1 MSSVAL
7 SAMTC
12 EVLKQ
17 MCRERGLKVSGKKD
31 ELVSRIEAFDS
42 PPAASACAEEVE
54 ESAESDSCEIGD
66 ASAMKAKLQA
76 MPLADVMKIAKA
88 AMAELERRA
97 KSGAPKAAKAGGAAA
112 APKKNSVAEWQQF
125 VLNYSLE
132 NGWPIFEYKANRKL
146 DGVMTPVTIEM
157 PASELVDGAYIV
169 PGSVSKKS
177 PAGVQ
182 LSISQAMCLA
192 KKYWSSKENAGE
204 REDIWQAFQETQPK
218 EKIVAVA
225 SPSRPKMTLAA
236 LQQQQLAAE
245 AALKAAAEAAKAK
258 NALGKPAP
266 KAKPLVKKA
275 VAAAAAVPK
284 WSCPNDSMMH
294 EFSHGGVQYRRNF
307 DGYIFDMDE
316 DATYLGKWDEAK
328 NCLDDT
334 VANPFE

>member
-1 MSSVAL
+1 MSSVAI

-12 EVLKQ
+12 EALKQ

-42 PPAASACAEEVE
+42 PLAAAEEEVE
-54 ESAESDSCEIGD
+54 ESAESDSCEMGD

-132 NGWPIFEYKANRKL
+132 NGWPTFEYKANRKL
-146 DGVMTPVTIEM
+146 NGVMTPVTIEM

-192 KKYWSSKENAGE
+192 KKYWSSKENSGE
-204 REDIWQAFQETQPK
+204 RADIWAAFQETQPQ
-218 EKIVAVA
+218 EKIVAV
-225 SPSRPKMTLAA
+225 SPARPKMTLAA

-245 AALKAAAEAAKAK
+245 AAAKAVIEATKAKALAAK
-258 NALGKPAP
+258 PSP

-275 VAAAAAVPK
+275 AAAAAK
-284 WSCPNDSMMH
+284 WSCPNDGLMH

-307 DGYIFDMDE
+307 DGYIFGMDE

-328 NCLDDT
+328 SCLDDT

>member
-1 MSSVAL
+1 MSSVAI

-12 EVLKQ
+12 EALKQ

-42 PPAASACAEEVE
+42 PAAASACSEEVE
-54 ESAESDSCEIGD
+54 ESAESDSCEMGD

-112 APKKNSVAEWQQF
+112 AAPKKNSVAEWQQY

-177 PAGVQ
+177 PNGVQ

-245 AALKAAAEAAKAK
+245 AAAKALAEAAKAK

-266 KAKPLVKKA
+266 KPKTLVKKA
-275 VAAAAAVPK
+275 AVK
-284 WSCPNDSMMH
+284 WTCADDGNMH
-294 EFSHGGVQYRRNF
+294 AFEHGGVAYQRTF
-307 DGYIFDMDE
+307 AGYIFDA
-316 DATYLGKWDEAK
+316 DAEYLGKWDEAK

-334 VANPFE
+334 VPNPFED

>member
-1 MSSVAL
+1 MSSVAI

-12 EVLKQ
+12 EALKQ

-42 PPAASACAEEVE
+42 PLAAAEEEVE
-54 ESAESDSCEIGD
+54 ESAESDSCEMGD

-112 APKKNSVAEWQQF
+112 AAPKKNSVAEWQQF

-132 NGWPIFEYKANRKL
+132 NGWPTFEYKANRKL
-146 DGVMTPVTIEM
+146 NGVMTPVTIEM

-192 KKYWSSKENAGE
+192 KKYWSSKENSGE
-204 REDIWQAFQETQPK
+204 RADIWAAFQETQPQ
-218 EKIVAVA
+218 EKIVAV
-225 SPSRPKMTLAA
+225 SPARPKMTLAA
-236 LQQQQLAAE
+236 LQQTQLAAE
-245 AALKAAAEAAKAK
+245 AAAKAVIEATKAKALAAK
-258 NALGKPAP
+258 PSP

-275 VAAAAAVPK
+275 AAAAAK
-284 WSCPNDSMMH
+284 WSCPNDGLMH

-307 DGYIFDMDE
+307 DGYIFGMDE

-328 NCLDDT
+328 SCLDDT

>member
-1 MSSVAL
+1 MSSVAI

-12 EVLKQ
+12 MDLKQ

-42 PPAASACAEEVE
+42 PPAAACAS
-54 ESAESDSCEIGD
+54 ESADEEDSESCELGD
-66 ASAMKAKLQA
+66 AATMKARLQA
-76 MPLADVMKIAKA
+76 MPLADLMKIAKA
-88 AMAELERRA
+88 AMVELERRA
-97 KSGAPKAAKAGGAAA
+97 KSGAPKAAKAGGAAAA

-132 NGWPIFEYKANRKL
+132 NGWPTFEYKANRKL
-146 DGVMTPVTIEM
+146 EGVMTPVVIEM

-192 KKYWSSKENAGE
+192 KKYWSSKDNAGE
-204 REDIWQAFQETQPK
+204 RADIWAAFQETQPQ
-218 EKIVAVA
+218 EKIVAV
-225 SPSRPKMTLAA
+225 SPARPKMTLAV
-236 LQQQQLAAE
+236 LQQTQLAAE
-245 AALKAAAEAAKAK
+245 AAVKAQIEATKAK
-258 NALGKPAP
+258 NAAAKPVP
-266 KAKPLVKKA
+266 KSAKPLVKKA
-275 VAAAAAVPK
+275 AAAAAK

-307 DGYIFDMDE
+307 DGYIFGTDE

-328 NCLDDT
+328 SCLDDT
-334 VANPFE
+334 VPNPFE

>member
-1 MSSVAL
+1 MSSVAI

-12 EVLKQ
+12 EALKQ

-42 PPAASACAEEVE
+42 PLAAAEEEVE
-54 ESAESDSCEIGD
+54 ESAESDSCEMGD

-112 APKKNSVAEWQQF
+112 AAPKKNSVAEWQQF

-132 NGWPIFEYKANRKL
+132 NGWPTFEYKANRKL
-146 DGVMTPVTIEM
+146 NGVMTPVTIEM

-192 KKYWSSKENAGE
+192 KKYWSSKENSGE
-204 REDIWQAFQETQPK
+204 RADIWAAFQETQPQ
-218 EKIVAVA
+218 EKIVAV

-236 LQQQQLAAE
+236 LQQTQLAAE
-245 AALKAAAEAAKAK
+245 AAAKAVIEATKAKALAAKPVA
-258 NALGKPAP
+258 

-275 VAAAAAVPK
+275 AAAAAK
-284 WSCPNDSMMH
+284 WSCPNDGLMH

-307 DGYIFDMDE
+307 DGYIFGMDE

-328 NCLDDT
+328 SCLDDT

>member
-12 EVLKQ
+12 EALKQ

-112 APKKNSVAEWQQF
+112 AAPKKNSVAEWQQF

-132 NGWPIFEYKANRKL
+132 NGWPVFEYKANRKL

-192 KKYWSSKENAGE
+192 KKYWSSKENSGE
-204 REDIWQAFQETQPK
+204 RADIWAAFQETQPQ
-218 EKIVAVA
+218 EKIVAV

-236 LQQQQLAAE
+236 LQQQQLAA
-245 AALKAAAEAAKAK
+245 AAKAK

-266 KAKPLVKKA
+266 KSAKPLVKK
-275 VAAAAAVPK
+275 AAAAVPK

-316 DATYLGKWDEAK
+316 EATYLGKWDEAK

>member
-1 MSSVAL
+1 MSSVAI

-12 EVLKQ
+12 EALKQ

-42 PPAASACAEEVE
+42 PAAAAEEEVE
-54 ESAESDSCEIGD
+54 ESAESDSCEMGD
-66 ASAMKAKLQA
+66 ASAMKARLQA

-112 APKKNSVAEWQQF
+112 AAPKKNSVAEWQQF

-132 NGWPIFEYKANRKL
+132 NGWPTFEYKANRKL
-146 DGVMTPVTIEM
+146 NGVMTPVTIEM

-204 REDIWQAFQETQPK
+204 RADIWAAFQETQPQ
-218 EKIVAVA
+218 EKIVAV

-236 LQQQQLAAE
+236 LQQTQLAAE
-245 AALKAAAEAAKAK
+245 AAAKAVIEATKAKALAAKPVAK
-258 NALGKPAP
+258 S
-266 KAKPLVKKA
+266 AKPLVKKA
-275 VAAAAAVPK
+275 AAAAAK
-284 WSCPNDSMMH
+284 WSCPNDGLMH

-307 DGYIFDMDE
+307 DGYIFGMDE

-328 NCLDDT
+328 SCLDDT

>member
-1 MSSVAL
+1 MSSVAI

-12 EVLKQ
+12 EALKQ

-42 PPAASACAEEVE
+42 PAAASAACAEE
-54 ESAESDSCEIGD
+54 ESAESDSEEFGD

-112 APKKNSVAEWQQF
+112 AAPKKNSVAEWQQY

-177 PAGVQ
+177 PNGVQ

-236 LQQQQLAAE
+236 LQEQLLAAE
-245 AALKAAAEAAKAK
+245 AAAKAAAEAAKAK

-266 KAKPLVKKA
+266 KPKTLVKKA
-275 VAAAAAVPK
+275 AAK
-284 WSCPNDSMMH
+284 WTCADDGNMH
-294 EFSHGGVQYRRNF
+294 AFEHGGVAYQRTF
-307 DGYIFDMDE
+307 AGYIFDAAAE
-316 DATYLGKWDEAK
+316 YLGKWDEAK

-334 VANPFE
+334 VPNPFED

>member
-17 MCRERGLKVSGKKD
+17 MCRERGLKVSGKKE
-31 ELVSRIEAFDS
+31 ELVSRLVEIDA
-42 PPAASACAEEVE
+42 PPAAACAE
-54 ESAESDSCEIGD
+54 SAEEDSADSEEFGD

-76 MPLADVMKIAKA
+76 MPLADLMKIAKA

-125 VLNYSLE
+125 VLTYSLE
-132 NGWPIFEYKANRKL
+132 NGWPSFEYKANRKL
-146 DGVMTPVTIEM
+146 NGVMTPVVIEM
-157 PASELVDGAYIV
+157 PASELEDGAYIV

-204 REDIWQAFQETQPK
+204 REDLWQAFQATQPQ
-218 EKIVAVA
+218 EKIVAV

-245 AALKAAAEAAKAK
+245 AAAKALAEAAKAK
-258 NALGKPAP
+258 NAAAKPSP

-275 VAAAAAVPK
+275 MAAAVPK
-284 WSCPNDSMMH
+284 WSCPNDGMMH

-307 DGYIFDMDE
+307 DGYIFGMDE
-316 DATYLGKWDEAK
+316 EATYLGKWNEAK
-328 NCLDDT
+328 SCLDDT
-334 VANPFE
+334 VPSPFE

>member
-12 EVLKQ
+12 EALKQ
-17 MCRERGLKVSGKKD
+17 MCRERDLKVSGKKD

-42 PPAASACAEEVE
+42 PPAAACAESADE
-54 ESAESDSCEIGD
+54 EDSADSEEFGD
-66 ASAMKAKLQA
+66 AATMKAKLQA
-76 MPLADVMKIAKA
+76 MPLADLMKVAKA
-88 AMAELERRA
+88 AMVELERRA

-132 NGWPIFEYKANRKL
+132 NGWPTFEYKANRKL
-146 DGVMTPVTIEM
+146 EGVMTPVVIEM

-204 REDIWQAFQETQPK
+204 RADIWAAFQETQPQ
-218 EKIVAVA
+218 EKIVAV
-225 SPSRPKMTLAA
+225 SPARPKMTLAA

-245 AALKAAAEAAKAK
+245 AVAKAAIEATKAK
-258 NALGKPAP
+258 NAAAKPVP
-266 KAKPLVKKA
+266 KSAKPLVKKA
-275 VAAAAAVPK
+275 AAAAAPK
-284 WSCPNDSMMH
+284 WSCADDGNMH
-294 EFSHGGVQYRRNF
+294 AFEHGGVQYRRTF
-307 DGYIFDMDE
+307 AGYIFGMDD

-328 NCLDDT
+328 SCLDDT
-334 VANPFE
+334 VPNPFE

>member
-42 PPAASACAEEVE
+42 PAAASAACAEEE
-54 ESAESDSCEIGD
+54 ESAESDSEDFGD
-66 ASAMKAKLQA
+66 AATMKAKLQA

-132 NGWPIFEYKANRKL
+132 NGWPVFEYKANRKL

-192 KKYWSSKENAGE
+192 KKYWSSKENSGE
-204 REDIWQAFQETQPK
+204 RADIWAAFQETQPQ

-245 AALKAAAEAAKAK
+245 AAAKALAEAAKLK
-258 NALGKPAP
+258 NAAGKPAP
-266 KAKPLVKKA
+266 KAKTLVKKA
-275 VAAAAAVPK
+275 AAPK
-284 WSCPNDSMMH
+284 WTCADDGNMH
-294 EFSHGGVQYRRNF
+294 AFEHGGVAYQRTF
-307 DGYIFDMDE
+307 AGYIFDAE
-316 DATYLGKWDEAK
+316 AEYLGQWDEAK
-328 NCLDDT
+328 QCVDTT
-334 VANPFE
+334 VANPFEE

>member
-1 MSSVAL
+1 MSSVAI

-12 EVLKQ
+12 EALKQ

-42 PPAASACAEEVE
+42 PAAASAACAEE
-54 ESAESDSCEIGD
+54 ESAESDSEEFGD

-112 APKKNSVAEWQQF
+112 AAPKKNSVAEWQQY

-177 PAGVQ
+177 PNGVQ

-245 AALKAAAEAAKAK
+245 AAAKAAAEAAKAK

-266 KAKPLVKKA
+266 KPKTLVKKA
-275 VAAAAAVPK
+275 AVK
-284 WSCPNDSMMH
+284 WTCADDGNMH
-294 EFSHGGVQYRRNF
+294 AFEHGGVAYQRTF
-307 DGYIFDMDE
+307 AGYIFDA
-316 DATYLGKWDEAK
+316 DAEYLGKWDEAK

-334 VANPFE
+334 VPNPFED

>member
-17 MCRERGLKVSGKKD
+17 MCRERGLKVSGKKE
-31 ELVSRIEAFDS
+31 ELVSRLVEIDA
-42 PPAASACAEEVE
+42 PPTAAACAS
-54 ESAESDSCEIGD
+54 ESADEAESDSEEFGD
-66 ASAMKAKLQA
+66 AATMKAKLQA
-76 MPLADVMKIAKA
+76 MPLADLMKIAKA
-88 AMAELERRA
+88 AMVELERRA

-112 APKKNSVAEWQQF
+112 AAPKKNSVAEWQQF
-125 VLNYSLE
+125 VLSYSLE
-132 NGWPIFEYKANRKL
+132 NGWPTFEYKANRKL
-146 DGVMTPVTIEM
+146 DGVMTPVVIEM

-204 REDIWQAFQETQPK
+204 REDLWQAFQATQPQ
-218 EKIVAVA
+218 EKIVAV
-225 SPSRPKMTLAA
+225 SPARPKMTLAA

-245 AALKAAAEAAKAK
+245 AALKAQIEATKVK
-258 NALGKPAP
+258 NAAGKPAP
-266 KAKPLVKKA
+266 KSAKPLVKKA
-275 VAAAAAVPK
+275 AAAVK
-284 WSCPNDSMMH
+284 WSCPNDGMMH

-307 DGYIFDMDE
+307 DGFIFGMDE

-328 NCLDDT
+328 SCLDDT
-334 VANPFE
+334 VPNPFE

>member
-1 MSSVAL
+1 MSSVAI

-12 EVLKQ
+12 EALKQ

-42 PPAASACAEEVE
+42 PAAASAACAEE
-54 ESAESDSCEIGD
+54 ESAESDSEDFGD

-112 APKKNSVAEWQQF
+112 AAPKKNSVAEWQQY

-146 DGVMTPVTIEM
+146 DGVMQPVTIEM

-204 REDIWQAFQETQPK
+204 REDLWQAFQATQPQ
-218 EKIVAVA
+218 EKIVAV

-258 NALGKPAP
+258 NALGKPAA

-284 WSCPNDSMMH
+284 WSCANDGLMH

>member
-1 MSSVAL
+1 
-7 SAMTC
+7 MTC
-12 EVLKQ
+12 EALKQ

-42 PPAASACAEEVE
+42 PAAASACSEEVE
-54 ESAESDSCEIGD
+54 ESAESDSCEMGD

-132 NGWPIFEYKANRKL
+132 NGWPVFEYKANRKL

-192 KKYWSSKENAGE
+192 KKYWSSKENSGE
-204 REDIWQAFQETQPK
+204 RADIWAAFQETQPQ

-245 AALKAAAEAAKAK
+245 AAAKALAEAAKVK
-258 NALGKPAP
+258 NAAGKPAP
-266 KAKPLVKKA
+266 KPKTLVKKA
-275 VAAAAAVPK
+275 AVK
-284 WSCPNDSMMH
+284 WTCADDGNMH
-294 EFSHGGVQYRRNF
+294 AFEHGGVAYQRTF
-307 DGYIFDMDE
+307 AGYIFDAE
-316 DATYLGKWDEAK
+316 AEYLGKWDEAK

-334 VANPFE
+334 VPNPFED

>member
-1 MSSVAL
+1 
-7 SAMTC
+7 
-12 EVLKQ
+12 

-31 ELVSRIEAFDS
+31 ELVSRLEAIDA
-42 PPAASACAEEVE
+42 PPAAACAE
-54 ESAESDSCEIGD
+54 SAEEDSADSEEFGD

-76 MPLADVMKIAKA
+76 MPLADLMKIAKA

-132 NGWPIFEYKANRKL
+132 NGWPSFEYKANRKL
-146 DGVMTPVTIEM
+146 DGVMTPVVIEM

-192 KKYWSSKENAGE
+192 KKYWSSKENSGE
-204 REDIWQAFQETQPK
+204 RADIWAAFQETQPQ
-218 EKIVAVA
+218 EKIVAV

-245 AALKAAAEAAKAK
+245 AAAKALAEAAKAK
-258 NALGKPAP
+258 NAAAKPSP

-275 VAAAAAVPK
+275 AAMAAVK
-284 WSCPNDSMMH
+284 WSCPNDGMMH

-307 DGYIFDMDE
+307 DGYIVGMDE
-316 DATYLGKWDEAK
+316 EATYLGKWNEAK
-328 NCLDDT
+328 QCLDDT
-334 VANPFE
+334 VPNPFE

>member
-1 MSSVAL
+1 MSSVAI

-12 EVLKQ
+12 EALKQ

-42 PPAASACAEEVE
+42 PAAAAEEEVE
-54 ESAESDSCEIGD
+54 ESAESDSCEMGD
-66 ASAMKAKLQA
+66 ASAMKARLQA

-112 APKKNSVAEWQQF
+112 AAPKKNSVAEWQQF

-132 NGWPIFEYKANRKL
+132 NGWPTFEYKANRKL
-146 DGVMTPVTIEM
+146 NGVMTPVTIEM

-192 KKYWSSKENAGE
+192 KKYWSSKENSGE
-204 REDIWQAFQETQPK
+204 RADIWAAFQETQPQ
-218 EKIVAVA
+218 EKIVAV
-225 SPSRPKMTLAA
+225 SPARPKMTLAA

-245 AALKAAAEAAKAK
+245 AAAKAAIEATKAKALAAK
-258 NALGKPAP
+258 PSP

-275 VAAAAAVPK
+275 AAAAAK
-284 WSCPNDSMMH
+284 WSCANDGLMH

-307 DGYIFDMDE
+307 DGYIFGMDE

-328 NCLDDT
+328 SCLDDT

>member
-1 MSSVAL
+1 
-7 SAMTC
+7 MTC

-31 ELVSRIEAFDS
+31 ELVSRLEAIDA
-42 PPAASACAEEVE
+42 PPAAACAESAEE
-54 ESAESDSCEIGD
+54 ESADSEEFGD

-76 MPLADVMKIAKA
+76 MPLADLMKIAKA

-125 VLNYSLE
+125 VLQYSLE
-132 NGWPIFEYKANRKL
+132 NGWPSFEYKANRKL
-146 DGVMTPVTIEM
+146 DGVMTPVVIEM

-204 REDIWQAFQETQPK
+204 RADIWAAFQETQPQ
-218 EKIVAVA
+218 EKIVAV
-225 SPSRPKMTLAA
+225 SPARPKMTLAA

-245 AALKAAAEAAKAK
+245 AAAKAQIEATKAK
-258 NALGKPAP
+258 NAALKPSP
-266 KAKPLVKKA
+266 KSAKPLVKRA
-275 VAAAAAVPK
+275 MAAAVPK
-284 WSCPNDSMMH
+284 WSCPNDGMMH

-307 DGYIFDMDE
+307 DGYIFGMDD
-316 DATYLGKWDEAK
+316 DATYLGKWNEAK
-328 NCLDDT
+328 SCLDDT
-334 VANPFE
+334 VPNPFE

>member
-17 MCRERGLKVSGKKD
+17 MCRERGLKVSGKKE
-31 ELVSRIEAFDS
+31 ELVSRLVEIDA
-42 PPAASACAEEVE
+42 PPAAACAESADE
-54 ESAESDSCEIGD
+54 EDSESCELGD
-66 ASAMKAKLQA
+66 AATMKARLQA
-76 MPLADVMKIAKA
+76 MPLADLMKIAKA
-88 AMAELERRA
+88 AMVELERRA
-97 KSGAPKAAKAGGAAA
+97 KSGAPKAAKAGGAAAA

-132 NGWPIFEYKANRKL
+132 NGWPTFEYKANRKL
-146 DGVMTPVTIEM
+146 DGVMTPVVIEM

-204 REDIWQAFQETQPK
+204 RADIWAAFQETQPQ
-218 EKIVAVA
+218 EKIVAV

-245 AALKAAAEAAKAK
+245 AAVKAQIEATKAK
-258 NALGKPAP
+258 NAAAKPVP
-266 KAKPLVKKA
+266 KSAKPLVKKA
-275 VAAAAAVPK
+275 AAAAAPK
-284 WSCPNDSMMH
+284 WSCADDGNMH
-294 EFSHGGVQYRRNF
+294 AFEHGGVQYRRTF
-307 DGYIFDMDE
+307 AGYIFDMDE

-328 NCLDDT
+328 SCLDDT
-334 VANPFE
+334 VPNPFE

>member
-1 MSSVAL
+1 MSTVAL

-31 ELVSRIEAFDS
+31 ELVSRIDAHDS
-42 PPAASACAEEVE
+42 PAAASACEDEVE
-54 ESAESDSCEIGD
+54 ESADSESCEMGD
-66 ASAMKAKLQA
+66 ASAMKAKLQT

-97 KSGAPKAAKAGGAAA
+97 KSGAPKAAKAAAA

-132 NGWPIFEYKANRKL
+132 NGWPTFEYKANRKL
-146 DGVMTPVTIEM
+146 DGVLQPVTIEM

-177 PAGVQ
+177 PNGVQ

-204 REDIWQAFQETQPK
+204 REDLWQAFQVTQPQ
-218 EKIVAVA
+218 EKIVAV

-245 AALKAAAEAAKAK
+245 AALKAAAEAAKLK
-258 NALGKPAP
+258 NAAAKPAA
-266 KAKPLVKKA
+266 KSAKPLVKK
-275 VAAAAAVPK
+275 AAAAAVPK
-284 WSCPNDSMMH
+284 WSCANDGLMH

-316 DATYLGKWDEAK
+316 EATYLGKWDEAK

>member
-1 MSSVAL
+1 
-7 SAMTC
+7 MTC

-31 ELVSRIEAFDS
+31 ELVSRLEAIDA
-42 PPAASACAEEVE
+42 PPAAACAESAEE
-54 ESAESDSCEIGD
+54 ESADSEEFGD
-66 ASAMKAKLQA
+66 ASAMKARLQA
-76 MPLADVMKIAKA
+76 MPLADLMKIAKA

-112 APKKNSVAEWQQF
+112 AAPKKNSVAEWQQF
-125 VLNYSLE
+125 VLQYSLE
-132 NGWPIFEYKANRKL
+132 NGWPSFEYKANRKL
-146 DGVMTPVTIEM
+146 DGVMTPVVIEM

-204 REDIWQAFQETQPK
+204 RADIWAAFQETQPQ
-218 EKIVAVA
+218 EKIVAV
-225 SPSRPKMTLAA
+225 SPARPKMTLAA

-245 AALKAAAEAAKAK
+245 AAAKAAAEAAKAK
-258 NALGKPAP
+258 NAALKPSP
-266 KAKPLVKKA
+266 KSAKPLVKKA
-275 VAAAAAVPK
+275 MAAVK
-284 WSCPNDSMMH
+284 WSCPNDGMMH

-307 DGYIFDMDE
+307 DGYIFGMDD
-316 DATYLGKWDEAK
+316 DATYLGKWNEAK
-328 NCLDDT
+328 SCLDDT
-334 VANPFE
+334 VPNPFE

>member
-1 MSSVAL
+1 MSSVAI

-12 EVLKQ
+12 EALKQ

-42 PPAASACAEEVE
+42 PAAAAEEEVE
-54 ESAESDSCEIGD
+54 ESAESDSCEMGD

-132 NGWPIFEYKANRKL
+132 NGWPTFEYKANRKL

-204 REDIWQAFQETQPK
+204 RADIWAAFQETQPQ
-218 EKIVAVA
+218 EKIVAV
-225 SPSRPKMTLAA
+225 SPARPKMTLAA

-245 AALKAAAEAAKAK
+245 AVAKAAIEATKAK
-258 NALGKPAP
+258 NAAAKPVP
-266 KAKPLVKKA
+266 KSAKPLVKKA
-275 VAAAAAVPK
+275 AAAAAPK
-284 WSCPNDSMMH
+284 WSCADDGNMH
-294 EFSHGGVQYRRNF
+294 AFEHGGVQYRRTF
-307 DGYIFDMDE
+307 AGYIFGMDD

-328 NCLDDT
+328 SCLDDT
-334 VANPFE
+334 VPNPFE

>member
-1 MSSVAL
+1 MSTVAL

-31 ELVSRIEAFDS
+31 ELVSRLVEIDA
-42 PPAASACAEEVE
+42 PPAAACAEAAE
-54 ESAESDSCEIGD
+54 EDSADSEEFGD
-66 ASAMKAKLQA
+66 ASAMKAKLQS
-76 MPLADVMKIAKA
+76 MPLADLMKIAKA

-97 KSGAPKAAKAGGAAA
+97 KSGAPKAAKAAGGAE
-112 APKKNSVAEWQQF
+112 APKKKNSVAEWQQF
-125 VLNYSLE
+125 VLEHALE
-132 NGWPIFEYKANRKL
+132 NGWPSFEYKANRKL
-146 DGVMTPVTIEM
+146 DGVMTPVVIEM
-157 PASELVDGAYIV
+157 PASELHDGAYIV

-177 PAGVQ
+177 PNGVQ

-192 KKYWSSKENAGE
+192 KKYWSSKENSGE

-245 AALKAAAEAAKAK
+245 AAAKAAAEAAKAK
-258 NALGKPAP
+258 NAKPSP
-266 KAKPLVKKA
+266 KSAKPLVKKA
-275 VAAAAAVPK
+275 GAAVPK
-284 WSCPNDSMMH
+284 WTCPDDGLMH
-294 EFSHGGVQYRRNF
+294 DFKHGGVEYKRTF
-307 DGYIFDMDE
+307 AGYIFGTDE
-316 DATYLGKWDEAK
+316 DNTYLGKWDEAK

-334 VANPFE
+334 VPNPFE

>member
-1 MSSVAL
+1 MSSVAI

-12 EVLKQ
+12 EALKQ

-31 ELVSRIEAFDS
+31 ELVSRIEAHDS
-42 PPAASACAEEVE
+42 PAAACAEE
-54 ESAESDSCEIGD
+54 ESAESDSEEFGD
-66 ASAMKAKLQA
+66 AATMKAKLQA

-112 APKKNSVAEWQQF
+112 AAPKKNSVAEWQQY

-177 PAGVQ
+177 PNGVQ

-245 AALKAAAEAAKAK
+245 AAAKALAEAAKAK

-266 KAKPLVKKA
+266 KPKTLVKKA
-275 VAAAAAVPK
+275 VAK
-284 WSCPNDSMMH
+284 WTCADDGLMH
-294 EFSHGGVQYRRNF
+294 AFEHGGVAYQRTF
-307 DGYIFDMDE
+307 AGYIFDA
-316 DATYLGKWDEAK
+316 DAEYLGKWDEAK

-334 VANPFE
+334 VPNPFED

>member
-1 MSSVAL
+1 MSSVAI

-12 EVLKQ
+12 EALKQ

-42 PPAASACAEEVE
+42 PAAASAACAEE
-54 ESAESDSCEIGD
+54 ESAESDSEDFGD
-66 ASAMKAKLQA
+66 ASAIKAKLQA

-97 KSGAPKAAKAGGAAA
+97 KSGAPKAAKAVAAA
-112 APKKNSVAEWQQF
+112 APKKNSVAEWQQY

-146 DGVMTPVTIEM
+146 DGVMQPVTIEM

-169 PGSVSKKS
+169 PGSVSKK
-177 PAGVQ
+177 AANGVQ

-204 REDIWQAFQETQPK
+204 REDLWQAFQATQPQ
-218 EKIVAVA
+218 EKIVAV

-258 NALGKPAP
+258 NALGKPAA

-284 WSCPNDSMMH
+284 WSCANDGLMH

>member
-12 EVLKQ
+12 EALKQ

-31 ELVSRIEAFDS
+31 ELVSRIEAHDS
-42 PPAASACAEEVE
+42 PAAACAEE
-54 ESAESDSCEIGD
+54 ESAESDSEEFGD
-66 ASAMKAKLQA
+66 AATMKAKLQA

-97 KSGAPKAAKAGGAAA
+97 KSGAPKAAKAAGGAAA
-112 APKKNSVAEWQQF
+112 APKKNSVAEWQQY

-157 PASELVDGAYIV
+157 PASELHDGAYIV

-225 SPSRPKMTLAA
+225 ASPRPKMTLAA

-245 AALKAAAEAAKAK
+245 AAAKALAEAAKAK
-258 NALGKPAP
+258 NAAGKPAP
-266 KAKPLVKKA
+266 KPKTLVKKA
-275 VAAAAAVPK
+275 APK
-284 WSCPNDSMMH
+284 WTCADDGNMH
-294 EFSHGGVQYRRNF
+294 AFEHGGVAYQRTF
-307 DGYIFDMDE
+307 AGYIFDAAAE
-316 DATYLGKWDEAK
+316 YLGKWNDAK
-328 NCLDDT
+328 DCLDDT
-334 VANPFE
+334 VPNPFED

>member
-1 MSSVAL
+1 MSSVAI

-12 EVLKQ
+12 EALKQ

-42 PPAASACAEEVE
+42 PAAAAEEEVE
-54 ESAESDSCEIGD
+54 ESAESDSCEMGD
-66 ASAMKAKLQA
+66 ASAMKARLQA

-112 APKKNSVAEWQQF
+112 AAPKKNSVAEWQQF

-132 NGWPIFEYKANRKL
+132 NGWPTFEYKANRKL

-192 KKYWSSKENAGE
+192 KKYWSSKENSGE
-204 REDIWQAFQETQPK
+204 RADIWAAFQETQPQ
-218 EKIVAVA
+218 EKIVAV
-225 SPSRPKMTLAA
+225 SPARPKMTLAA

-245 AALKAAAEAAKAK
+245 AAAKAAIEATKAKALAAK
-258 NALGKPAP
+258 PSP

-275 VAAAAAVPK
+275 AAAAAK
-284 WSCPNDSMMH
+284 WSCANDGLMH

-307 DGYIFDMDE
+307 DGYIFGMDE

-328 NCLDDT
+328 SCLDDT

>member
-1 MSSVAL
+1 MSSVAI

-12 EVLKQ
+12 EALKQ

-42 PPAASACAEEVE
+42 PAAAAEEEVE
-54 ESAESDSCEIGD
+54 ESAESDSCEMGD

-112 APKKNSVAEWQQF
+112 AAPKKNSVAEWQQF

-132 NGWPIFEYKANRKL
+132 NGWPTFEYKANRKL
-146 DGVMTPVTIEM
+146 NGVMTPVTIEM

-192 KKYWSSKENAGE
+192 KKYWSSKENSGE
-204 REDIWQAFQETQPK
+204 RADIWAAFQETQPQ
-218 EKIVAVA
+218 EKIVAV
-225 SPSRPKMTLAA
+225 SPARPKMTLAA

-245 AALKAAAEAAKAK
+245 AAAKAAIEATKAKALAAK
-258 NALGKPAP
+258 PSP

-275 VAAAAAVPK
+275 AAAAAK
-284 WSCPNDSMMH
+284 WSCANDGLMH

-307 DGYIFDMDE
+307 DGYIFGMDE

-328 NCLDDT
+328 SCLDDT

>member
-1 MSSVAL
+1 MSSVAI

-12 EVLKQ
+12 EALKQ

-42 PPAASACAEEVE
+42 PAAAAEEEVE
-54 ESAESDSCEIGD
+54 ESAESDSCEMGD
-66 ASAMKAKLQA
+66 ASAMKARLQA

-112 APKKNSVAEWQQF
+112 AAPKKNSVAEWQQF
-125 VLNYSLE
+125 VLSYSLE
-132 NGWPIFEYKANRKL
+132 NGWPTFEYKANRKL

-192 KKYWSSKENAGE
+192 KKYWSSKENSGE
-204 REDIWQAFQETQPK
+204 RADIWAAFQETQPQ
-218 EKIVAVA
+218 EKIVAV
-225 SPSRPKMTLAA
+225 SPARPKMTLAA
-236 LQQQQLAAE
+236 LQQTQLAAE
-245 AALKAAAEAAKAK
+245 AVAKAAIEATKAKALAAK
-258 NALGKPAP
+258 PSP

-275 VAAAAAVPK
+275 AAAAVK
-284 WSCPNDSMMH
+284 WSCANDGLMH
-294 EFSHGGVQYRRNF
+294 EFSHGAVQYRRNF
-307 DGYIFDMDE
+307 DGYIFGMDE

-328 NCLDDT
+328 QCLDDT
-334 VANPFE
+334 VPSPFE

>member
-1 MSSVAL
+1 MSSVAI

-12 EVLKQ
+12 EALKQ

-42 PPAASACAEEVE
+42 PLAAAEEEVE
-54 ESAESDSCEIGD
+54 ESAESDSCEMGD

-112 APKKNSVAEWQQF
+112 AAPKKNSVAEWQQF

-132 NGWPIFEYKANRKL
+132 NGWPTFEYKANRKL
-146 DGVMTPVTIEM
+146 NGVMTPVTIEM

-192 KKYWSSKENAGE
+192 KKYWSSKENSGE
-204 REDIWQAFQETQPK
+204 RADIWAAFQETQPQ
-218 EKIVAVA
+218 EKIVAV

-236 LQQQQLAAE
+236 LQQTQLAAE
-245 AALKAAAEAAKAK
+245 AAAKAVIEATKAKALAAKPVAK
-258 NALGKPAP
+258 S
-266 KAKPLVKKA
+266 AKPLVKKA
-275 VAAAAAVPK
+275 AAAAAK
-284 WSCPNDSMMH
+284 WSCPNDGLMH

-307 DGYIFDMDE
+307 DGYIFGMDE

-328 NCLDDT
+328 SCLDDT

>member
-1 MSSVAL
+1 
-7 SAMTC
+7 
-12 EVLKQ
+12 
-17 MCRERGLKVSGKKD
+17 
-31 ELVSRIEAFDS
+31 
-42 PPAASACAEEVE
+42 
-54 ESAESDSCEIGD
+54 
-66 ASAMKAKLQA
+66 MKAKLQA

-97 KSGAPKAAKAGGAAA
+97 KSGAPKAAKAAAAA

-132 NGWPIFEYKANRKL
+132 NGWPVFEYKANRKL

-192 KKYWSSKENAGE
+192 KKYWSSKENSGE
-204 REDIWQAFQETQPK
+204 RADIWAAFQETQPQ

-245 AALKAAAEAAKAK
+245 AAAKALAEAAKLK
-258 NALGKPAP
+258 NAAGKPAP
-266 KAKPLVKKA
+266 KAKTLVKKA
-275 VAAAAAVPK
+275 AAPK
-284 WSCPNDSMMH
+284 WTCADDGNMH
-294 EFSHGGVQYRRNF
+294 AFEHGGVAYQRTF
-307 DGYIFDMDE
+307 AGYIFDAE
-316 DATYLGKWDEAK
+316 AEYLGQWDEAK
-328 NCLDDT
+328 QCVDTT
-334 VANPFE
+334 VANPFEE

>member
-1 MSSVAL
+1 MSSVAI

-12 EVLKQ
+12 EALKQ

-42 PPAASACAEEVE
+42 PAAAACAEE
-54 ESAESDSCEIGD
+54 ESAESDSEEFGD
-66 ASAMKAKLQA
+66 AATMKAKLQA

-97 KSGAPKAAKAGGAAA
+97 KSGAPKAAKAAGGAAA
-112 APKKNSVAEWQQF
+112 APKKNSVAEWQQY

-132 NGWPIFEYKANRKL
+132 NGWPTFEYKANRKL
-146 DGVMTPVTIEM
+146 DGVMTPVVIEM

-192 KKYWSSKENAGE
+192 KKYWSSKENSGE
-204 REDIWQAFQETQPK
+204 RADIWAAFQETQPQ
-218 EKIVAVA
+218 EKIVAV

>member
-1 MSSVAL
+1 MSSVAI

-12 EVLKQ
+12 EALKQ

-97 KSGAPKAAKAGGAAA
+97 KSGAPKAAKAAAAA
-112 APKKNSVAEWQQF
+112 APKKNSVAEWQQY
-125 VLNYSLE
+125 VLAYSLE

-192 KKYWSSKENAGE
+192 KKYWSSKENSGE
-204 REDIWQAFQETQPK
+204 RADIWAAFQETQPQ

-245 AALKAAAEAAKAK
+245 AAAKALAEAAKLK
-258 NALGKPAP
+258 NAAGKPAP
-266 KAKPLVKKA
+266 KAKTLVKKA
-275 VAAAAAVPK
+275 AAPK
-284 WSCPNDSMMH
+284 WTCADDGNMH
-294 EFSHGGVQYRRNF
+294 AFEHGGVAYQRTF
-307 DGYIFDMDE
+307 AGYIFDA
-316 DATYLGKWDEAK
+316 DAEYLGKWDEAK

-334 VANPFE
+334 VPNPFED